1 MQKRVVRLNLTKK
14 QLELL
19 RHVAVAKEIPVTK
32 LAHATG
38 THPTYM
44 PRALKDLE
52 TKGFTKTEKKGNT
65 KTVSMAD
72 TQHASLLRKL
82 ILDQSH
88 LNIYVLSGK
97 ALPILAAINCLNLKT
112 WDEIAESSGVSYLT
126 VQKHVTGFKEMGLV
140 QKKQTYII
148 SPRFQTIKEI
158 IKAYQGYT
166 HRRKAERLA
175 GDAVVKWG
183 CGQCFLLET
192 GKTLGLQATGITAFP
207 QYGAQFITAKN
218 LYLYQKKTKKSLTLE
233 DHLLYHVLSEKTSN
247 TLPLLITWRLNRNK
261 LDEEKLREKAYR
273 YRADH
278 VIDPIL
284 EYMESEGRKRAEF
297 LPDWGEFTNRYKE
310 YSDD

>member
-1 MQKRVVRLNLTKK
+1 MNLTKK
-14 QLELL
+14 QLKLL
-19 RHVAVAKEIPVTK
+19 ERVAAAKEILVTR

-52 TKGFTKTEKKGNT
+52 SKGFTKTEKKGNI
-65 KTVSMAD
+65 KTVSIAD

-82 ILDQSH
+82 ILDQPH
-88 LNIYVLSGK
+88 LNLYVLSGK
-97 ALPILAAINCLNLKT
+97 ALPILAVINCLNLKT
-112 WDEIAESSGVSYLT
+112 LDEIEESSGVSYLT
-126 VQKHVTGFKEMGLV
+126 VQKHITSFKEVGLV

-158 IKAYQGYT
+158 IEAYQSYT
-166 HRRKAERLA
+166 HRREAERLA

-183 CGQCFLLET
+183 CGQYFLLET
-192 GKTLGLQATGITAFP
+192 GKTLDLQATGITAFP
-207 QYGAQFITAKN
+207 RYGAQFITAKN
-218 LYLYQKKTKKSLTLE
+218 LYLYQKKMKNNLTLE
-233 DHLLYHVLSEKTSN
+233 DHLIYHVLSEKTSN

-273 YRADH
+273 YKAKP

-284 EYMESEGRKRAEF
+284 DYMNTEGRKRAEF
-297 LPDWGEFTNRYKE
+297 LPDWGEFTNKYTE
-310 YSDD
+310 YSND